1 MYGKCFTK
9 LEEKPGDNTNN
20 QTGNTNTTQV
30 SEKPKERKEKDYSAQ
45 VKELIDMGFQR

>member
-1 MYGKCFTK
+1 MENISPKFKKSLEITPTTK
-9 LEEKPGDNTNN
+9 LEIHIP
-20 QTGNTNTTQV
+20 QV